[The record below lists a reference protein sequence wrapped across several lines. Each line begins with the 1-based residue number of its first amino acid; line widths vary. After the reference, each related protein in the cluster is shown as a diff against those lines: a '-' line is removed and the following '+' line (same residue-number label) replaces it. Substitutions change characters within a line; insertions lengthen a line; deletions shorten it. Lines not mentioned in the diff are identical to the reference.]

1 MILAD
6 TSVWI
11 QFFRAGDIELAALL
25 NHGRVAMHDF
35 VLGELACGNL
45 RRRDRAIADLRL
57 LPRIETATTDETL
70 SLIANHCLQG
80 RGLGW
85 IDVHLLAAALLTR
98 CEIYTHDLALAKTAH
113 DLKVAHVRP

>member
-11 QFFRAGDIELAALL
+11 QFFRVGDIELASLL
-25 NHGRVAMHDF
+25 NQGRVAMHDF

-45 RRRDRAIADLRL
+45 RRRDRTIADLRL

-70 SLIANHCLQG
+70 SLIANHHLHD

-98 CEIYTHDLALAKTAH
+98 CEIYTHDPALAKTAH
-113 DLKVAHVRP
+113 DLKIAHVRP